1 MAVIE
6 FMNDNGY
13 MVSVKRIGIPDEF
26 IGHGTVD
33 ELYKLCGMDED
44 SILKTILSIVPQ
56 KQTQLLHTIQ

>member
-1 MAVIE
+1 
-6 FMNDNGY
+6 